1 MMEKL
6 TWTEANETVK
16 QYKRYFNRANISAAD
31 LMQLQES
38 AVIIMTEEKKRGG
51 RVYETEKKEISAR
64 EFMNNLTWIGFFQAR
79 VYRNY
84 SMIGNSIYKM
94 TYVSPDGKES
104 RTLHFDF
111 KRCDS
116 WRSLVSNPSH
126 ALKEAGYREKD
137 CMDNCK
143 RAEIE
148 YSAGHELVH
157 IYHKDNEHAC
167 TWDNITGRFVG

>member
-16 QYKRYFNRANISAAD
+16 QYKRYFTRANVSAAD

-38 AVIIMTEEKKRGG
+38 AIIISMEEKKRNG

-79 VYRNY
+79 VYRRY
-84 SMIGNSIYKM
+84 SMIGNVIYKM
-94 TYVSPDGKES
+94 TYVSPDGTES
-104 RTLHFDF
+104 RTIHYEF
-111 KRCDS
+111 KGFSS

-137 CMDNCK
+137 IMENCK
-143 RAEIE
+143 YAEIE
-148 YSAGHELVH
+148 ISGGHELVH
-157 IYHKDNEHAC
+157 IYHKDNEHSC
-167 TWDNITGRFVG
+167 TWDNITGKFVG